1 MKIYDKCVSKYKCE
15 VEGENHQYY
24 LNQKSDENWEFE
36 IETQSIDIELPSFG
50 Y

>member
-24 LNQKSDENWEFE
+24 LNQKSDEND
-36 IETQSIDIELPSFG
+36 SLKLKRKV
-50 Y
+50 